1 MSTARIYSQLPY
13 VAAKQENVMRNV
25 KVGDIAIV
33 VNGGYK
39 REREGMVVKVLSF
52 NGRVIYG
59 DAGLQPMW
67 SVQAYGGRSFGYQ
80 DPDDWIEPSWADM
93 PDFCLRRVAPDQAKT
108 DLLDAEESTI
118 KRRKVNPDT
127 PLDLNNLPFDPAT
140 AAGEAS
146 LRITRSKS
154 RGKK

>member
-1 MSTARIYSQLPY
+1 M
-13 VAAKQENVMRNV
+13 AKQENAMRNV

-80 DPDDWIEPSWADM
+80 DPDDWIEPSWADI
-93 PDFCLRRVAPDQAKT
+93 PDYCLRRVAPDQAKT

-118 KRRKVNPDT
+118 KHRKVKPAANA
-127 PLDLNNLPFDPAT
+127 PLDLNNLPFDPAM

-146 LRITRSKS
+146 KQMTRLKKS

>member
-1 MSTARIYSQLPY
+1 
-13 VAAKQENVMRNV
+13 MRNV

-59 DAGLQPMW
+59 DAGLLPMW
-67 SVQAYGGRSFGYQ
+67 SVQAFGGRSFGYQ
-80 DPDDWIEPSWADM
+80 DPDDCIEPSWADM

-108 DLLDAEESTI
+108 DLLEAEESTI
-118 KRRKVNPDT
+118 KRRRVKHATDA
-127 PLDLNNLPFDPAT
+127 PLDLDGLPFDPAT
-140 AAGEAS
+140 AEDEAS
-146 LRITRSKS
+146 KRITRSKS
-154 RGKK
+154 QGKNGE

>member
-1 MSTARIYSQLPY
+1 
-13 VAAKQENVMRNV
+13 MRNV

-59 DAGLQPMW
+59 DAGMQPMW
-67 SVQAYGGRSFGYQ
+67 SVQAFGGRSFGHQ
-80 DPDDWIEPSWADM
+80 DPDDWIKPSWADM

-108 DLLDAEESTI
+108 DLLDAEESII
-118 KRRKVNPDT
+118 KRRKVKPPADV
-127 PLDLNNLPFDPAT
+127 PLDLNNLPFDPAA

-154 RGKK
+154 RRKK

>member
-1 MSTARIYSQLPY
+1 
-13 VAAKQENVMRNV
+13 MRNV

-39 REREGMVVKVLSF
+39 KEREGMVVKVLSF

-93 PDFCLRRVAPDQAKT
+93 PDFCLRRIAPDQAKT
-108 DLLDAEESTI
+108 DLLDADESTI
-118 KRRKVNPDT
+118 KRRKSKPVMR
-127 PLDLNNLPFDPAT
+127 LDLNNLPLDPAT
-140 AAGEAS
+140 AAGGA
-146 LRITRSKS
+146 LTRMTRSKS
-154 RGKK
+154 RSKK

>member
-1 MSTARIYSQLPY
+1 
-13 VAAKQENVMRNV
+13 MRNV

-93 PDFCLRRVAPDQAKT
+93 PDFCLRRIAPDQART

-118 KRRKVNPDT
+118 KRRRVKPASDA
-127 PLDLNNLPFDPAT
+127 PLDLNNLPFDPAA

-154 RGKK
+154 RRQK

>member
-1 MSTARIYSQLPY
+1 
-13 VAAKQENVMRNV
+13 MRNV

-39 REREGMVVKVLSF
+39 REREGMVVKVVAF
-52 NGRVIYG
+52 KGRMSYEG
-59 DAGLQPMW
+59 SWLQPAW
-67 SVQAYGGRSFGYQ
+67 LIQAYGARPFGYEVFDGRTRQ
-80 DPDDWIEPSWADM
+80 LSIVVM
-93 PDFCLRRVAPDQAKT
+93 PDAYLRRLAPDQAKT
-108 DLLDAEESTI
+108 DLLVDEDSDI
-118 KRRKVNPDT
+118 KHRKVKRDV

-154 RGKK
+154 RRKK